1 MRTSTRRMAHATPR
15 PRRGMALA
23 MVMVFM
29 FTLTVALA
37 AGFMVNAGERRVDDD
52 GLQAANVMAMAEGGL
67 DRAMTDR
74 AAIGLATPP
83 VAPESVRVNVSGGTV
98 DVIETLIRPVVGSQP
113 ALYLMRS
120 HAQRTQKTAG
130 SEATAQETLTELA
143 AWQVGSMNVNAG
155 WSSLSGITKNGAS
168 GTISGVDQ
176 CGKKPS
182 VAAVS
187 VPANPGYVGSQ
198 SPLAGSTPLI
208 DTTGATAAASAAAN
222 PVNWAGI
229 VSGTAMTPT
238 YTVPPDAFPAAALF
252 NDSTFWPII
261 KIVNPPPAPPPLATN
276 PAWTLPYQGQGMLI
290 VEGDMVISGS
300 NMWNGIVLVGGTITS
315 NGNNSVDGATSTG
328 LNVKL
333 GYTVGMESVGN
344 GTKHFQYNSC
354 WVQKATATMGS
365 MRTYSN
371 TWSTSFPTY

>member
-1 MRTSTRRMAHATPR
+1 MRTSTRRRSRSAPR

-83 VAPESVRVNVSGGTV
+83 VAPESVRVNVNGGTV
-98 DVIETLIRPVVGSQP
+98 DVIETQIRPVVGSQP
-113 ALYLMRS
+113 ALYLIRS
-120 HAQRTQKTAG
+120 HAKRTQKTAG

-155 WSSLSGITKNGAS
+155 WSSLSGITKNGNS
-168 GTISGVDQ
+168 GVISGVDL
-176 CGKKPS
+176 CGQKPTI
-182 VAAVS
+182 AAVS
-187 VPANPGYVGSQ
+187 VPAVPGYVGSQ
-198 SPLAGSTPLI
+198 GPLAGSPLI

-222 PVNWAGI
+222 PINWAGI
-229 VSGTAMTPT
+229 VSGTALTPT
-238 YTVPPDAFPAAALF
+238 YTVPPDAFPPAALF

-276 PAWTLPYQGQGMLI
+276 AAWTIPYQGQGMLI
-290 VEGDMVISGS
+290 VEGDMIISGN

-333 GYTVGMESVGN
+333 GYTVPMESVGN
-344 GTKHFQYNSC
+344 GTKHFQYDSC
-354 WVQKATATMGS
+354 WVAKATASMGS

>member
-1 MRTSTRRMAHATPR
+1 MRTSARRTAHATPR

-23 MVMVFM
+23 MVMVFL
-29 FTLTVALA
+29 FALTVALA

-67 DRAMTDR
+67 DRAMVDR
-74 AAIGLATPP
+74 AAIGLAVPP
-83 VAPESVRVNVSGGTV
+83 VAPESVRITVSGGTV
-98 DVIETLIRPVVGSQP
+98 DVIETQIRPVVGSQP
-113 ALYLMRS
+113 ALYLIRS
-120 HAQRTQKTAG
+120 HAKRTQKTAG

-155 WSSLSGITKNGAS
+155 WSSLSGITKNGNS
-168 GTISGVDQ
+168 GVISGVDQ
-176 CGKKPS
+176 CGQKPS
-182 VAAVS
+182 LPAVS
-187 VPANPGYVGSQ
+187 VPAVPGYVGSQ
-198 SPLAGSTPLI
+198 GPLAGSTPLI
-208 DTTGATAAASAAAN
+208 DTTGATAAASAASN
-222 PVNWAGI
+222 PINWAGI
-229 VSGTAMTPT
+229 VSGTALTPT

-252 NDSTFWPII
+252 NDTTFWPII

-276 PAWTLPYQGQGMLI
+276 PAWTIPYQGQGMLI
-290 VEGDMVISGS
+290 VEGDMVISGN
-300 NMWNGIVLVGGTITS
+300 NMWQGIVLVGGTITS

-333 GYTVGMESVGN
+333 GYAVGMESVGN

-354 WVQKATATMGS
+354 WVTKATASMGS